1 MKILV
6 VDDMIS
12 MRHVMIHML
21 RDQGYDDIEEA
32 TDGLQALQML
42 HRKKYDLVITDF
54 HMPKLNGKQLL
65 EQIRSEKILANIPVL
80 MVSCEDEKKKV
91 QSIIASKVTGFIIKP
106 FNANTLAKQLNWIEN
121 KFQED
126 ICIDC

>member
-12 MRHVMIHML
+12 MRHVMMHML
-21 RDQGYDDIEEA
+21 RYQGFNDIEEA
-32 TDGLQALQML
+32 ADGLQALHML

-65 EQIRSEKILANIPVL
+65 EQIRSEKVLADIPVL
-80 MVSCEDEKKKV
+80 MVSCEDEKKKI
-91 QSIIASKVTGFIIKP
+91 QSVIASKLP
-106 FNANTLAKQLNWIEN
+106 DLLLNLSLQIP
-121 KFQED
+121 
-126 ICIDC
+126 